1 MNNFFFK
8 AWIPKHPITHT
19 QSSNIY
25 IYICAF
31 SRCFY
36 PKRLTIAFRLCIFIS
51 RPMCVPWESNPQPF
65 ALLTQFSTAVL
76 ILIGPKNSTQNIL
89 DHNLQLDGRTVI
101 SSTVKN
107 LGVILDS
114 NLSFEN
120 YISHVTKTAFFHLRN
135 IAKLRNMLTISDAEK
150 MQFDAGTYY
159 QFLMQSLDWTIVM
172 HC

>member
-1 MNNFFFK
+1 
-8 AWIPKHPITHT
+8 
-19 QSSNIY
+19 
-25 IYICAF
+25 
-31 SRCFY
+31 
-36 PKRLTIAFRLCIFIS
+36 
-51 RPMCVPWESNPQPF
+51 MCVPWESNPQPF